1 MPPVDADRNGAIYG
15 RVSTSQQEEGTSLD
29 TQEEG
34 CLNLAE
40 SVGCPVDD
48 RFIWREQGSGAD
60 RHRTGFRELQMLIES
75 RAFTDVFVFAPDRIA
90 RDPLDLLNFCRLCTE
105 ADVQLHFVVGPSGND
120 EYAELVRFVTGF
132 AGKQE
137 RQMIA
142 ERTNRGKIATARSG
156 RMPNGAGIGMYGYDY
171 DKLTKKRTINEAEA
185 NIVRK
190 MFRDVI
196 AAKSLFRIAVELNQ
210 EGIPTKSGK
219 KWHPLTI
226 KRILHNTALYGRNY
240 YGQTKSYMD
249 REGRRKT
256 VARPPEEWIE
266 IWGFTPPIVSEYTF
280 KRAQEQMGRPFAVNA
295 APRIYLLTGFAFC
308 ATCSTPL
315 SGASRMGKKRQYR
328 CRATYATA
336 VDPMTCHESYMNADE
351 IEAIVWDEVVK
362 ALKNPQALIRD
373 LERHLKGGGGNI
385 GEEMSELKREIS
397 KLVRQEANFIAMAS
411 DPDSFDKEMVAR
423 QSAPVV
429 ALLKE
434 KRRELEILEAQQA
447 RHDDVA
453 VIEKQLVDY
462 CNIIAE
468 NIDSIESPDGKR
480 DTFSAFD
487 VKVWA
492 TKNSVK
498 IVAQVNPEEVSSKS
512 TNVTT
517 IARTLAL
524 RHEHI
529 HRLPLA

>member
-1 MPPVDADRNGAIYG
+1 MPPVDAERNGAIYG
-15 RVSTSQQEEGTSLD
+15 RVSTAQQEDGTSLGTQ
-29 TQEEG
+29 TQE

-40 SVGCPVDD
+40 SINCPVDS

-60 RHRTGFRELQMLIES
+60 RHRSGLRELQLLIES
-75 RAFTDVFVFAPDRIA
+75 KAVTDVFVHAPDRIA
-90 RDPLDLLNFCRLCTE
+90 RDPLDLLNFCRICTE
-105 ADVQLHFVVGPSGND
+105 AGVQLHFVVGPSGND
-120 EYAELVRFVTGF
+120 EYTELVRFVTGF
-132 AGKQE
+132 AGRQE
-137 RQMIA
+137 RQMIV

-156 RMPNGAGIGMYGYDY
+156 RMPNGVGLGLYGYDY
-171 DKLTKKRTINEAEA
+171 DKLTKERSINEIEA
-185 NIVRK
+185 NIVRR

-226 KRILHNTALYGRNY
+226 KRILHNTAYHGLNY
-240 YGQTKSYMD
+240 YGRTKSYMD
-249 REGRRKT
+249 GGRRKM

-266 IWGFTPPIVSEYTF
+266 IRGFTPPIILESTF
-280 KRAQEQMGRPFAVNA
+280 IRAQEQMRRPFAVNA

-308 ATCSTPL
+308 ATCGTPL

-336 VDPMTCHESYMNADE
+336 IDPMTCHESYMNADE
-351 IEAIVWDEVVK
+351 IEDIVWDEVVR

-373 LERHLKGGGGNI
+373 LERHLNSGDGNI
-385 GEEMSELKREIS
+385 GKEMSELTREIAR
-397 KLVRQEANFIAMAS
+397 LVRQEANFIAMAS

-423 QSAPVV
+423 QSTPVV
-429 ALLKE
+429 ALLRE
-434 KRRELEILEAQQA
+434 KRRELEILKLQHA
-447 RHDDVA
+447 RQDDVA
-453 VIEKQLVDY
+453 AIQDQLVDY
-462 CNIIAE
+462 CNRIAE
-468 NIDSIESPDGKR
+468 NIDTIEGPDGKR
-480 DTFSAFD
+480 NTYSAFD

-498 IVAQVNPEEVSSKS
+498 IIAQVNPEEISSRNS
-512 TNVTT
+512 DVTT
-517 IARTLAL
+517 IAQTLAL
-524 RHEHI
+524 RHEYI